1 MSQEANVA
9 SPNAVESVRW
19 DQAAQLERYLDNLAI
34 QAYEWRRAKWHR
46 DFSSL
51 RAYSESVAP
60 NREHWRDMLGI
71 WPAAEERVSLEPDL
85 HVVAE
90 RSDHTVYAV
99 TFGTLPGVRS
109 FAHLLVPKRLAGPRP
124 AVICQHGMGGT
135 PHSIAGLVE
144 EDDAYHKYGQ
154 RLAER
159 GYVVL
164 APHCINF
171 VDWRN
176 RLHNK
181 ALLVGRT
188 LMGLEIWREIRAVD
202 LLESL
207 PEVDNER
214 IGFYGLSQGGKM
226 ALWFPPLEPRIR
238 ATIISAFYNERTK
251 KQLVASP
258 HYRPFINTSEQSYFE
273 PDFLTEFSDYDLAS
287 LICPRPVMIEHGQT
301 DRSYYIESAREEFY
315 PLKEIYERLGIGERC
330 EWGEFDGPHE
340 IHGVEAF
347 DFLDRWLNDGQPP
360 KRHAAPDD
368 EEATPPPPVY
378 VNDAA
383 LQAMRDDTN
392 GQHDRYL
399 DGLADQAYGVREERW
414 QRDYASAEA
423 YTESVAANREAW
435 LAMMGG
441 LPPVEEQVPLAP
453 ERRVVVERPDHT
465 VYAVT
470 LGMLPGV
477 RLFGY
482 LLVPKGITAPRAA
495 VVTQHGLGGAVQA
508 VAGLLD
514 QDDAY
519 HRYGQRLAERG
530 YVVFAPHCINGT
542 PRRVRLHNK
551 AIVVG
556 RRLMG
561 LEIWREMK
569 VIDYLQSLPEVDPE
583 RIGFYGLS
591 QGGTMTLWLTPLE
604 PRIKVAVVSAFFNER
619 TRKLNVES
627 EHYRAYFTTDEFHQY
642 YLGQL
647 LEFSDADLGSLICPR
662 PLFIEQGTQ
671 DRAVYYKEA
680 EVEFARLH
688 THYARLGLG
697 DRCVLGVFEGK
708 HEIYAKESFP
718 FLDKWLEHT
727 PSGPTTL
734 Y

>member
-1 MSQEANVA
+1 MPEEPSVV
-9 SPNAVESVRW
+9 SPNAVEFVRW
-19 DQAAQLERYLDNLAI
+19 DQAAQLERYLDALAI
-34 QAYEWRRAKWHR
+34 QAYEWRKGEWQR
-46 DFSSL
+46 DYSSA
-51 RAYSESVAP
+51 RAYSKSVAP
-60 NREHWRDMLGI
+60 NRAHWREMLGI
-71 WPAAEERVSLEPDL
+71 WPAGDERVPLEPEM

-90 RSDHTVYAV
+90 RADHTVYAV
-99 TFGTLPGVRS
+99 TFGTLPDVRS
-109 FAHLLVPKRLAGPRP
+109 FAHLLVPKRIEAPRP

-171 VDWRN
+171 VEPRN
-176 RLHNK
+176 LLHNK

-207 PEVDNER
+207 PEVDSER

-287 LICPRPVMIEHGQT
+287 LICPRAVMIEHGQK
-301 DRSYYIESAREEFY
+301 DRSYYIETAREEFF

-340 IHGVEAF
+340 IHGVESFA
-347 DFLDRWLNDGQPP
+347 FLDRWLNDGSPP
-360 KRHAAPDD
+360 KRNAAPA
-368 EEATPPPPVY
+368 EGETTPPPPVF
-378 VNDAA
+378 VNAA
-383 LQAMRDDTN
+383 AIQAMRDDTN

-399 DGLADQAYGVREERW
+399 DGLAEQAYDERAARW
-414 QRDYASAEA
+414 QRDYSSTDA
-423 YTESVAANREAW
+423 YAQSVAPNREAW

-441 LPPVEEQVPLAP
+441 LPPEHEQVPLDP
-453 ERRVVVERPDHT
+453 ERHVVAERPDHT

-482 LLVPKGITAPRAA
+482 LLVPKGVSEPRAA

-508 VAGLLD
+508 VAGLLE

-519 HRYGQRLAERG
+519 HRYGRRLAERG

-561 LEIWREMK
+561 QEIWREMK

-604 PRIKVAVVSAFFNER
+604 PRIKAAVVSAYFNER

-627 EHYRAYFTTDEFHQY
+627 EHYRAYVTTDEFHQY

-671 DRAVYYKEA
+671 DRAVYYKDA
-680 EVEFARLH
+680 EVEFQRLH
-688 THYARLGLG
+688 AHYAKLGLEE
-697 DRCVLGVFEGK
+697 RCVWGLFEGK

-727 PSGPTTL
+727 PAG
-734 Y
+734 